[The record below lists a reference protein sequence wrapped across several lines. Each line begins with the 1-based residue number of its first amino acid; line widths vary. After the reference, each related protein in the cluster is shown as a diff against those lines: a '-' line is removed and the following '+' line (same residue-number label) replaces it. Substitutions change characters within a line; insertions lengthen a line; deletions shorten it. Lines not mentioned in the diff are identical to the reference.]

1 MEILG
6 SYALPQSLRKTLQS
20 LISYSRLFSLLLLF
34 ILQGQTS
41 YVEFNAMDLV
51 SLTKKTPK
59 FLF

>member
-6 SYALPQSLRKTLQS
+6 SYALPQSLRKTLQW
-20 LISYSRLFSLLLLF
+20 LISYYRLFSLLLLF

-41 YVEFNAMDLV
+41 YVEFNAKDLV